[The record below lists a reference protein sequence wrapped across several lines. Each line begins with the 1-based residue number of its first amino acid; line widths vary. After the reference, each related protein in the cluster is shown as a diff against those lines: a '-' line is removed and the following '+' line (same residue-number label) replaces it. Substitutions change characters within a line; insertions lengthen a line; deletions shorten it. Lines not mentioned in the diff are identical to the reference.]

1 MQFLSV
7 SRRKSEAF
15 TEAQFAEKTP
25 AEWQRA
31 RAMYAE
37 GTIRQLWARGG
48 DTPGACILW
57 EAENEQHVR
66 ELLGSLPMAQAGM
79 LEILALVPL
88 KPYPGFSASNR

>member
-15 TEAQFAEKTP
+15 TDAQFAEKTP

-31 RAMYAE
+31 RTLYAE
-37 GTIRQLWARGG
+37 GAIRQIWARG

-57 EAENEQHVR
+57 EAENEQSAR

-79 LEILALVPL
+79 LEILSFVPL
-88 KPYPGFSASNR
+88 KPYPGFGANR

>member
-15 TEAQFAEKTP
+15 TEAQFAAKTP

-31 RAMYAE
+31 RTLYAE
-37 GTIRQLWARGG
+37 GAIRQLWARG

-57 EAENEQHVR
+57 EAENEQHAR
-66 ELLGSLPMAQAGM
+66 ELIGSLPMAQAGM

-88 KPYPGFSASNR
+88 KPYPGFSSSNR

>member
-7 SRRKSEAF
+7 SRRKSESFTDAQF
-15 TEAQFAEKTP
+15 TEKTA

-31 RAMYAE
+31 RVLYAE
-37 GTIRQLWARGG
+37 GAIRQIWARG

-57 EAENEQHVR
+57 EAESEQNAR

-79 LEILALVPL
+79 LEILSFVPL
-88 KPYPGFSASNR
+88 KPYPGFSASGR